1 MGTAIYTSDCPLFCN
16 VTHGLK
22 YLVEGKNMN
31 PGEYEVGGRRGKGG
45 KWERKEQEEGVLRM
59 HEAFAKC

>member
-1 MGTAIYTSDCPLFCN
+1 M
-16 VTHGLK
+16 THGLK